1 MENNDNRENAAN
13 GGRSNRRRQYL
24 INPGFQW
31 KYALTLA
38 LAVFLIS
45 AVISSVLYLLLHHQA
60 RLRLMHP
67 EAYTAQVTLVIIL
80 FGAAFSMLTAGA
92 LAVWCVFVT
101 HRICGPLFVL
111 DRHLNKLADGR
122 FPEMRELRRKDE
134 FKDLYATFGRAVESL
149 KADKRVELA
158 TLTRVLTI
166 VESAKNA
173 DDTAR
178 KDALSSVATHIDTLR
193 DVAAKALGVE
203 GGVVPEAIEVRS
215 ESPAETPVAVT

>member
-1 MENNDNRENAAN
+1 MESNDNRENGAN
-13 GGRSNRRRQYL
+13 RGRSNRRRQYL

-60 RLRLMHP
+60 RLRLMNP
-67 EAYTAQVTLVIIL
+67 EAYAAEVTLVIVL

-111 DRHLNKLADGR
+111 DRHLSELADGR
-122 FPEMRELRRKDE
+122 IPKLRALRRKDE
-134 FKDLYATFGRAVESL
+134 FKELYKTFGRAIESL
-149 KADKRVELA
+149 KANRRVELA
-158 TLTRVLTI
+158 TLTRVLTM

-203 GGVVPEAIEVRS
+203 AEVVPEAVEVPS
-215 ESPAETPVAVT
+215 ETAAKTPVAVT